1 MKLVVGLLSK
11 FDWLL
16 AAAAMILIAFGL
28 SAIYSVAL
36 STQGGDLGFMVKQGI
51 ALVVG
56 LVFALGLAFSNY
68 RLFRNWTVP
77 LYLFSLGLLIAV
89 VLFGSTIRGTTGW
102 FTLFGFSFQPVEMV
116 KVVVVLVLAKYFSE
130 RARRQFGWR
139 EILGSGLIALIPAGL
154 VELQPDLGSALVIV
168 GVWVCLLFFA
178 GLKWKQAAVLFFLA
192 LVTASFAWFV
202 AFDDYQHERVM
213 TFLDPSRD
221 PLGRGYNVTQAIIAI
236 GSGGVFGKG
245 LGFGSQSQ
253 LKFLPESQTDFI
265 VAVIAEELGFVGL
278 VLLLLAFGLLFYRL
292 LSLVRRAHDDFT
304 SYLLLGIMAV
314 FVIQVTVNVGMNLG
328 LLPVTGIGLPLVSYG
343 GSSLLMALIL
353 IGFAESVAVRTS
365 SH

>member
-1 MKLVVGLLSK
+1 MPRLFGLFAK

-16 AAAAMILIAFGL
+16 AAAALVLMAFGF

-36 STQGGDLGFMVKQGI
+36 STQAGDLGFITKQGI

-56 LVFALGLAFSNY
+56 LALALALAFSNY

-77 LYLFSLGLLIAV
+77 LYLFSIGLLIAV
-89 VLFGSTIRGTTGW
+89 VVFGSTIRGTTGW
-102 FTLFGFSFQPVEMV
+102 FTLFGFSFQPVEFV

-139 EILGSGLIALIPAGL
+139 EIFGSGVIALLPAGL

-178 GLKWKQAAVLFFLA
+178 GMKWKQALVLIALGLVAVSL
-192 LVTASFAWFV
+192 AWFV
-202 AFDDYQHERVM
+202 AFDTYQRERVM

-221 PLGRGYNVTQAIIAI
+221 PLGRGYNVTQAIIAV
-236 GSGGVFGKG
+236 GSGGMFGRG

-265 VAVIAEELGFVGL
+265 FAVIAEELGFVGVL
-278 VLLLLAFGLLFYRL
+278 LLLLAFALFFFRL
-292 LSLVRRAHDDFT
+292 LMLTRRAHDDFT
-304 SYLLLGIMAV
+304 TYLLLGITAV
-314 FVIQVTVNVGMNLG
+314 FAIQVTVNIGMNLG

-343 GSSLLMALIL
+343 GSSLLMALVL
-353 IGFAESVAVRTS
+353 VGFAQSVAVRTS
-365 SH
+365 SS